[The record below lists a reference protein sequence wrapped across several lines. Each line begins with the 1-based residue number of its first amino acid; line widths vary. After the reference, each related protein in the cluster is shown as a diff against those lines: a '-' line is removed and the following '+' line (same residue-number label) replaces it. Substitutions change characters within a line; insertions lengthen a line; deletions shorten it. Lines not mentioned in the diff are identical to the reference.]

1 MLARYDRPV
10 QSRRP
15 LLVVVSG
22 APGAGKTILASRLSI
37 DLSLPLLAKDELKEA
52 IGEELGPPR
61 DVGESQRIG
70 RAAYSLLF
78 GLVGR
83 LLEAGFGAIL
93 ESNFRRGL
101 SERHL
106 APLVASADARVIHCT
121 AEPALLQSRYEERF
135 ARRERHAVHRDDER
149 AAALAEELRAGRY
162 EPLELG
168 VPTLVV
174 DTCNGLE
181 PPYESLLAFVRAA
194 TVEHR

>member
-22 APGAGKTILASRLSI
+22 APGAGKTILAGRLSI

-52 IGEELGPPR
+52 IGEELGSPH

-70 RAAYSLLF
+70 RAAYALLF
-78 GLVGR
+78 RLAGR
-83 LLEAGFGAIL
+83 LLEAGFGGIL
-93 ESNFRRGL
+93 ESNFRRGV
-101 SERHL
+101 SEPYL
-106 APLVASADARVIHCT
+106 APLVARADARLVHCT
-121 AEPALLQSRYEERF
+121 AEPALLRSRYEERF

-149 AAALAEELRAGRY
+149 TAALAEELRVGRY

-168 VPTLVV
+168 IQTVVV
-174 DTCNGLE
+174 DTGDGLD
-181 PPYESLLAFVRAA
+181 PPYEQLLGLVLSRAA
-194 TVEHR
+194 ASR